1 MSQLEL
7 QKKEKVRK
15 RDNWFVDFFAEF
27 SFSLVAE
34 VLVGIILRAVLFIPR
49 MIIRSISNIF

>member
-34 VLVGIILRAVLFIPR
+34 MLMGILLRIVLFIPR